1 MVWAGNSGIADN
13 LFTGAQVGTGSMAA
27 GDVRIPSGT
36 ITSYIPTNLDVA
48 TDPDGGAS
56 DFVFGMC
63 ETMHHKVSGA
73 QLTNLT
79 STSTSTLAGGVLTK
93 TYEFVVKLDFNEASN
108 IANLNV
114 VDNT

>member
-1 MVWAGNSGIADN
+1 
-13 LFTGAQVGTGSMAA
+13 
-27 GDVRIPSGT
+27 
-36 ITSYIPTNLDVA
+36 
-48 TDPDGGAS
+48 
-56 DFVFGMC
+56 
-63 ETMHHKVSGA
+63 MHHKVSGA